1 MDCFNRIIY
10 CRLYGRFNLFDMN
23 VLTGF
28 MISVFLAA
36 PASRVRRPRNLMSSL
51 FCLGKKYYF
60 IQKLSFLI
68 NNLFGK
74 VFKKFFGV
82 IDLITRN
89 SDAKK
94 V

>member
-51 FCLGKKYYF
+51 FCLGKKV
-60 IQKLSFLI
+60 
-68 NNLFGK
+68 LFYTE
-74 VFKKFFGV
+74 VKF
-82 IDLITRN
+82 
-89 SDAKK
+89 SY
-94 V
+94 